1 MTIWTRLVSLCV
13 CLAMVVQLTACGM
26 ILYPERKGQR
36 PGRVDPGVAI
46 LDAIGLFF
54 FIIPGVV
61 AFAVDF
67 GTGAIY
73 LPGHRADSGVLPETT
88 VVKTD
93 PALLDESY
101 IEAVV
106 ESHTGKKVD
115 LSAEGVVLRELRSP
129 DALNALY
136 APYELDTLAVAT
148 RR

>member
-36 PGRVDPGVAI
+36 PGRIDPGVAI
-46 LDAIGLFF
+46 LDGIGLFF
-54 FIIPGVV
+54 FIIPGVI

-73 LPGHRADSGVLPETT
+73 LPGHRADSGALPETT

-129 DALNALY
+129 DALHAAYASDAPSAL
-136 APYELDTLAVAT
+136 TVSM
-148 RR
+148 R